1 MEVMHRRSW
10 RWTCEHTPTPAF
22 TSKTPSA
29 TGAAAGWRFQCDT
42 ACGRAPA
49 GLSGSANLPGKSGVI
64 GSRSAFAL
72 IEAVMGSGLLGVLS
86 ITLYLAIAQGF
97 AVLQVTRENLRATQI
112 LQEKME
118 TIRLYSWDQL
128 NQPGFVPATF
138 TNYFDPSGSPGHQ
151 GAVYRGTTIVTNAPV
166 SDTYA
171 ADLKLVSVQMT
182 WTSSN
187 STRRRSMQTF
197 VSRYGLQNYVY
208 PLK

>member
-22 TSKTPSA
+22 TSKTPTA

-49 GLSGSANLPGKSGVI
+49 GLSGSAKLPGKSGVI

-86 ITLYLAIAQGF
+86 ITLYLAIGQGF

-151 GAVYRGTTIVTNAPV
+151 GAVFRGTTIVTNAILTMVNSVYLWYRPGRDAPIECV
-166 SDTYA
+166 AATYA
-171 ADLKLVSVQMT
+171 ELAL
-182 WTSSN
+182 
-187 STRRRSMQTF
+187 R
-197 VSRYGLQNYVY
+197 GLRARDRA
-208 PLK
+208 